1 MKKYLLLL
9 LTISIFPIFPQDDGD
24 NLGWM
29 EMEIFM
35 MTTGLGQGETVRYKL
50 EAIGTVWRSESTL
63 PPSGYQI
70 SNSHNL
76 AYYPV
81 LTKPATGNTDFNNY
95 STIWGFNW
103 IKPFIT
109 YSQSYD
115 SIAHGLYKVSISPGD
130 QYFYLDYRDDR
141 YNWSDVYRLSPGNLD
156 IWILYNKVLNK
167 FMYRG
172 QGSTNPNPQYWT
184 QVQKGDCVGLWDVKQ
199 VSDPTTDLF
208 PDFWINCLSV
218 FNDGNGHP
226 KFAWGPH
233 PGFTNSYYKIY
244 KKKGTPDFILYDI
257 TDSRNYVDLNENII
271 TGLPHANEGS
281 VQYKITSVG
290 YPIDNPQSPPL
301 ESGFT
306 NAVDIRVI
314 MPPLEKVLSNQE
326 LNQDYS
332 LFQNYPNP
340 FNSSTTITYTL
351 IKSSIVSLKIYDVL
365 GKEVLTLVNEFIEKG
380 THSIEFNLPDL
391 PSGIYLYKFQSE
403 HFVES
408 RKLVLLK

>member
-1 MKKYLLLL
+1 M
-9 LTISIFPIFPQDDGD
+9 
-24 NLGWM
+24 
-29 EMEIFM
+29 
-35 MTTGLGQGETVRYKL
+35 
-50 EAIGTVWRSESTL
+50 
-63 PPSGYQI
+63 
-70 SNSHNL
+70 
-76 AYYPV
+76 
-81 LTKPATGNTDFNNY
+81 
-95 STIWGFNW
+95 
-103 IKPFIT
+103 
-109 YSQSYD
+109 
-115 SIAHGLYKVSISPGD
+115 
-130 QYFYLDYRDDR
+130 
-141 YNWSDVYRLSPGNLD
+141 
-156 IWILYNKVLNK
+156 
-167 FMYRG
+167 
-172 QGSTNPNPQYWT
+172 
-184 QVQKGDCVGLWDVKQ
+184 
-199 VSDPTTDLF
+199 
-208 PDFWINCLSV
+208 
-218 FNDGNGHP
+218 
-226 KFAWGPH
+226 
-233 PGFTNSYYKIY
+233 
-244 KKKGTPDFILYDI
+244 YDI

-314 MPPLEKVLSNQE
+314 MPPLEKELSNQE

-332 LFQNYPNP
+332 LFQNFPNP

-380 THSIEFNLPDL
+380 THSIEFNLPHL